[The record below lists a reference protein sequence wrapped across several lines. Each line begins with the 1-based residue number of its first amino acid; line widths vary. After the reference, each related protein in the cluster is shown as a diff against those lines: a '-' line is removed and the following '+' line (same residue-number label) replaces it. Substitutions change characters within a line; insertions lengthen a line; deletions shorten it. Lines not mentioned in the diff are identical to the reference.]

1 MKIRTRLILLFL
13 ILVGLGFYQFV
24 GTIVKDLRPRALA
37 TMEESMVETATL
49 LASLVSSQT
58 TDDELTVEDLQEMM
72 DLAGRWDLDAR
83 IYEVEK
89 NQFNLRVYMTDARGI
104 MVYDSDTDGAVGED
118 YSQWND
124 VYLTLRGRY
133 GARSTRTDPEDGTSS
148 VLYVAAPVMKG
159 PEILGVLTVAK
170 PAASVERFHETAKE
184 SIIRYGVLVAVLVV
198 LAGIAVSIWITR
210 PIESLTR
217 YANAVRDGLR
227 PTAPRLGRNEMGR
240 LAESFEEMRDA
251 LEGKNYVEQYIET
264 LTHEM
269 KSPLA
274 AIRGAAELLEEDMPP
289 EQRQRFMGNI
299 LNETTRI
306 QSLVDRMLELSSLE
320 RRKELRLEH
329 VSLTELL
336 RELLDGMTPQLER
349 RQIRLNTELEE
360 VEVKGERFLL
370 EQAMAN
376 LLQNAI
382 DFTPPDHA
390 ITVSLRRTEDRVNF
404 RVHNTGSEIPD
415 FAAGRLFERF
425 YSLARPDT
433 GRRSSG
439 IGLTLVK
446 GIMELHAGSVSLH
459 NEDQGVT
466 ATLILPV

>member
-1 MKIRTRLILLFL
+1 
-13 ILVGLGFYQFV
+13 
-24 GTIVKDLRPRALA
+24 
-37 TMEESMVETATL
+37 
-49 LASLVSSQT
+49 
-58 TDDELTVEDLQEMM
+58 
-72 DLAGRWDLDAR
+72 
-83 IYEVEK
+83 
-89 NQFNLRVYMTDARGI
+89 
-104 MVYDSDTDGAVGED
+104 
-118 YSQWND
+118 
-124 VYLTLRGRY
+124 
-133 GARSTRTDPEDGTSS
+133 
-148 VLYVAAPVMKG
+148 
-159 PEILGVLTVAK
+159 
-170 PAASVERFHETAKE
+170 
-184 SIIRYGVLVAVLVV
+184 
-198 LAGIAVSIWITR
+198 
-210 PIESLTR
+210 
-217 YANAVRDGLR
+217 
-227 PTAPRLGRNEMGR
+227 
-240 LAESFEEMRDA
+240 
-251 LEGKNYVEQYIET
+251 
-264 LTHEM
+264 
-269 KSPLA
+269 
-274 AIRGAAELLEEDMPP
+274 
-289 EQRQRFMGNI
+289 
-299 LNETTRI
+299 
-306 QSLVDRMLELSSLE
+306 
-320 RRKELRLEH
+320 LEH